1 MTIIAE
7 AANYQTEA
15 EELAQNTVIRGMA
28 YELILNGDSAHDV
41 DVLNSPA
48 RKTAHDRGCVGS
60 YLGATVRALRIA
72 YDSLL
77 AEDIPAAAR
86 KFLAYDSLL
95 AEIAEAIYN
104 NNATE
109 LDKLVSAPKFAW
121 FAQPKLSDEFV
132 SIFAKFG
139 ITVDAMTATE
149 AVRRKAVARAAELGK
164 TND

>member
-1 MTIIAE
+1 MTTIIE
-7 AANYQTEA
+7 SPSYQAEA

-77 AEDIPAAAR
+77 DEDIPTLAH
-86 KFLAYDSLL
+86 KFLANDRH

-109 LDKLVSAPKFAW
+109 LDKLVQAPKFAW
-121 FAQPKLSDEFV
+121 FAQPKLSDEFAK
-132 SIFAKFG
+132 IFGKFDMD
-139 ITVDAMTATE
+139 VDAMVATE
-149 AVRRKAVARAAELGK
+149 AVRRKAVARAAEIGK
-164 TND
+164 TNG

>member
-15 EELAQNTVIRGMA
+15 EELAQTTVIRGMA

-77 AEDIPAAAR
+77 AEDIPAAVAE
-86 KFLAYDSLL
+86 FLTNVQH

-104 NNATE
+104 NNAPE

-164 TND
+164 TNG

>member
-15 EELAQNTVIRGMA
+15 EELAQTTVIRGMA

-77 AEDIPAAAR
+77 AEDIPTLAR
-86 KFLAYDSLL
+86 KFLANDSH

-121 FAQPKLSDEFV
+121 FAQPKLNDEFV
-132 SIFAKFG
+132 SIFGKFD
-139 ITVDAMTATE
+139 IDVDPMVATE
-149 AVRRKAVARAAELGK
+149 AVRRKAIYRAGEIGK
-164 TND
+164 TNG

>member
-15 EELAQNTVIRGMA
+15 EELAQTTVIRGMA

-72 YDSLL
+72 YDALL
-77 AEDIPAAAR
+77 AEREAGEVE
-86 KFLAYDSLL
+86 KFLADTGNADL
-95 AEIAEAIYN
+95 AEAIYN
-104 NNATE
+104 NNAPE
-109 LDKLVSAPKFAW
+109 LDPLVKAPEFAW

-164 TND
+164 TNG

>member
-15 EELAQNTVIRGMA
+15 EELAQTTVIRGMA
-28 YELILNGDSAHDV
+28 YELVVTGQSPHDISGIDS
-41 DVLNSPA
+41 SA
-48 RKTAHDRGCVGS
+48 RATAHERGVIGS

-77 AEDIPAAAR
+77 AEDIPAAVAE
-86 KFLAYDSLL
+86 FLTNVQH

-104 NNATE
+104 NNAPE
-109 LDKLVSAPKFAW
+109 LDPLVKAPEFAW

>member
-15 EELAQNTVIRGMA
+15 EELAQTTVIRGMA
-28 YELILNGDSAHDV
+28 YELVVTGQSPHDISGVDS
-41 DVLNSPA
+41 SA
-48 RKTAHDRGCVGS
+48 RATAHERGVIGS
-60 YLGATVRALRIA
+60 YIGATVRALRIA
-72 YDSLL
+72 YDALL
-77 AEDIPAAAR
+77 AEREAGEVE
-86 KFLAYDSLL
+86 KFLADTGNADL
-95 AEIAEAIYN
+95 AEAIYN
-104 NNATE
+104 NNAPE
-109 LDKLVSAPKFAW
+109 LDPLVKAPEFAW

-164 TND
+164 TNG